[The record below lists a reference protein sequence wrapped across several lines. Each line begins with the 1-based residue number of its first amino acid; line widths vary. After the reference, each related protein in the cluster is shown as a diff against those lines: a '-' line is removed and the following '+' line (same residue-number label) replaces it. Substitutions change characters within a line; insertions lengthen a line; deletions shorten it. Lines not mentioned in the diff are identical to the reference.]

1 MSDSRTVIQARL
13 LSDISDEY
21 NKSEGEFMYDAEIPV
36 AIELEKSYSIVD
48 GLLDKAFADTAT
60 GRNLD
65 RVVARAG
72 LSRKTTLRSSGIVTI
87 TGVVGAAITSGELV
101 SSDSVNF
108 AFTET
113 TVIPESGSI
122 DVNVQ
127 CTTYGAIG
135 NVPAGSIKYFPK
147 TLLGLKIVN
156 NTLAFTNGYNEE
168 TNEELRTR
176 YYTKVK
182 TPVTSSNKNA
192 YKNWALSINGVGSA
206 KVKSLWDGPGTVK
219 VIIINS
225 NKMAADSTLVQS
237 VKNLID
243 PGNGDGEGESNIG
256 PVCTVISAVELSI
269 NITVTLTIDTDT
281 TSTESAKLGIESGFT
296 DYLAD
301 IAFSQDYV
309 SYAKIGSIILGTIGI
324 KDYSNLKVNGG
335 TSNITV
341 GDEQVAVLG
350 GVTLG

>member
-1 MSDSRTVIQARL
+1 MADSKAIILNRMLADIDSNYDKSQGSFFYDVLSATAIEFEKKYKENENEIRKKHVDTAIGKELEELVKEYANMERKHSTQSSNVVIITGSNGYQ
-13 LSDISDEY
+13 IT
-21 NKSEGEFMYDAEIPV
+21 EGEMV
-36 AIELEKSYSIVD
+36 ASD
-48 GLLDKAFADTAT
+48 GLNFIFTESTTIADGTA
-60 GRNLD
+60 
-65 RVVARAG
+65 VVAV
-72 LSRKTTLRSSGIVTI
+72 KC
-87 TGVVGAAITSGELV
+87 EKY
-101 SSDSVNF
+101 
-108 AFTET
+108 
-113 TVIPESGSI
+113 GS
-122 DVNVQ
+122 
-127 CTTYGAIG
+127 IG
-135 NVPAGSIKYFPK
+135 NVPVGAIKYFPK